1 MSTKSKKQ
9 NNTINSLIEKLIT
22 TDMYHPHI
30 VEDTNRRLNQ
40 AIFNHLQKDKNNKNK
55 HIYLQIKDITDQ
67 LAILAHAAINQPILV
82 RTMSNKQ
89 YMSIQK
95 ELKQL
100 KHKLHHN

>member
-9 NNTINSLIEKLIT
+9 NNTINTLIEKLIT

-30 VEDTNRRLNQ
+30 VENTNRQLNQ
-40 AIFNHLQKDKNNKNK
+40 AIFNHLQKDKTNKNK
-55 HIYLQIKDITDQ
+55 HIYLQIKDVTDQ
-67 LAILAHAAINQPILV
+67 LAILSHAAINQPILV

-89 YMSIQK
+89 YATIQK

-100 KHKLHHN
+100 KHKLNHI